1 MAQIVATS
9 GLTPAAAPTGVGP
22 TNNRVAGTGVDSFQ
36 KLIAEQLQGVSQQQ
50 VDADSAVARLAAGKE
65 DNMHGVVLSVAK
77 ADLAFRM
84 MLEIRNRLID
94 SYQEI
99 MRMQV

>member
-1 MAQIVATS
+1 MAVQGVGGVGGIQPS
-9 GLTPAAAPTGVGP
+9 IRTPARPAPP
-22 TNNRVAGTGVDSFQ
+22 EGTGKASFGDTVGRY
-36 KLIAEQLQGVSQQQ
+36 LQSVNQDYMQSDQ
-50 VDADSAVARLAAGKE
+50 VVRDLVTGNTGDVH
-65 DNMHGVVLSVAK
+65 DVVMAVAK

-84 MLEIRNRLID
+84 VLEIRNRLID